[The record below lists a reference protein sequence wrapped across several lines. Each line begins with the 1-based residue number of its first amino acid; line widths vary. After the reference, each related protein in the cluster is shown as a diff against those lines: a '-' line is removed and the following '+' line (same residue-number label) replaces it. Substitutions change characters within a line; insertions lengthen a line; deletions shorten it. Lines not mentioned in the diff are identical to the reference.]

1 MTGRRILHMRRPREA
16 LNVWAQTCFD
26 EVLEADPEIQFVSTE
41 LAAFDDG
48 AAPAGM
54 IPEKVGPDIEL
65 YDDQSALARSLRWS
79 SARPHP

>member
-1 MTGRRILHMRRPREA
+1 MRRPREA